1 MDPSGFVES
10 EYGGGGTGSQSNG
23 RNGGDGGGDGGYTNP
38 ASPHEGESSDPSNY
52 DDHDAKQN
60 GELEG
65 TRYVEFAKHNGIYDG
80 SSWNHTEKNKNLT
93 ERYLKLME
101 TYKVKNGRIPGVVYV
116 TKHRVFGVGPYHTA
130 LEYTDLDGATNV
142 ASAGP
147 NKEGL
152 LHSDIGPGGYGADSD
167 LPQNNTTLGTVS
179 PPDGL
184 TSEDYFDEITN
195 MDANYCDCLT
205 YPLDGSV
212 FSDMPNSNSY
222 TATMVDVTGGITDVD
237 FGSLFGGNDQI
248 DGTSFDD
255 NVWY

>member
-1 MDPSGFVES
+1 MSVTDPGGFIPDDGNRGE
-10 EYGGGGTGSQSNG
+10 TK
-23 RNGGDGGGDGGYTNP
+23 DGGRGGNDN
-38 ASPHEGESSDPSNY
+38 SDDTSNY
-52 DDHDAKQN
+52 DDHDPNQN

-101 TYKVKNGRIPGVVYV
+101 TYKVVNGRIPGVVYA
-116 TKHRVFGVGPYHTA
+116 TKHRVAGVGPYHTA
-130 LEYTDLDGATNV
+130 LEYTDLDGHTTV
-142 ASAGP
+142 FSAGLV
-147 NKEGL
+147 GL
-152 LHSDIGPGGYGADSD
+152 KLHSDTRLGGYDDQSD
-167 LPQNNTTLGTVS
+167 LPSNNDTLGTVA

-184 TSEDYFDEITN
+184 TSEEYFDEIEN
-195 MDANYCDCLT
+195 MDANYCYCLT
-205 YPLDGSV
+205 YPLDASV

-237 FGSLFGGNDQI
+237 FGSLFGGNDLI
-248 DGTSFDD
+248 DGTNFDD